1 MTVNNTTDHVISI
14 FLLSLPPYV
23 ALLLGMFVC
32 MRAKAHLRVWIRART
47 HFVCVHVCVKCI
59 NRAYCQRCAA
69 VEVAVAVAVS
79 LSSLPVA
86 SN

>member
-1 MTVNNTTDHVISI
+1 MSFQYFYSPSSVCGSAVGDVC
-14 FLLSLPPYV
+14 V
-23 ALLLGMFVC
+23 CVC

-59 NRAYCQRCAA
+59 NRAYCQRCTA

>member
-1 MTVNNTTDHVISI
+1 MS
-14 FLLSLPPYV
+14 FQYFYSPSPLYV
-23 ALLLGMFVC
+23 ALLLGMFV
-32 MRAKAHLRVWIRART
+32 RAKAHLRVWIRART

-59 NRAYCQRCAA
+59 NRAYCQRCTA